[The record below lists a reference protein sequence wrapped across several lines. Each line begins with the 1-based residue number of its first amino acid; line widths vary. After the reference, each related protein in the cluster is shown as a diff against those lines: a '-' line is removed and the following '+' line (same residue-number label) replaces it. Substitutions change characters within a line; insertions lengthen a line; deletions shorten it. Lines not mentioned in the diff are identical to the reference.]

1 MATATIPD
9 TVTIPG
15 QVVYEALVCLTAV
28 RDFLEGFAGG
38 EVPLADKY
46 NHALYYL
53 HEVAFGPYHLDDA
66 LTVAPLAKQAERDGR
81 ELLRNSTWVGGESLE
96 EIREV
101 VQLNDGR
108 EEA

>member
-1 MATATIPD
+1 MPA
-9 TVTIPG
+9 

-28 RDFLEGFAGG
+28 RDLLEAVAGN
-38 EVPLADKY
+38 EVPLGSKF
-46 NHALYYL
+46 NHALYHL
-53 HEVAFGPYHLDDA
+53 HETAFGPYHLDDA